1 MFKLFLFNLTS
12 FLVNANLNLWLQ
24 IVLVVLLISWA
35 LCFLLA
41 LFVHDY
47 SYKKRVWIIPCHLG
61 LIVLAWWAQA
71 TSKNAYNFE
80 FLCLGFSAFLCAF
93 IFAIPNANQQIKSEH
108 INLARIF
115 NEQAK
120 ISEHNKSEEIFSL
133 EKTGDDF
140 KPINELNQ
148 IKVIKACPKEQP
160 EEKSYEELDFSHV
173 KRIINKLEY
182 YSINNQERKQAK
194 ELMQAV
200 ELAESKGQTP
210 ELKEKINEG
219 LGALLKIMSKYAV

>member
-12 FLVNANLNLWLQ
+12 FLVGENLNLWLQ
-24 IVLVVLLISWA
+24 IILVLLVSSWA

-41 LFVHDY
+41 LFVNDY
-47 SYKKRVWIIPCHLG
+47 SYKKRLWIIPCHLG

-71 TSKNAYNFE
+71 TDRNTYYFE
-80 FLCLGFSAFLCAF
+80 FLCLAVSAFLCAF
-93 IFAIPNANQQIKSEH
+93 IFAIPNANNQIKSEH

-115 NEQAK
+115 SEQAK
-120 ISEHNKSEEIFSL
+120 NDEVSRTE
-133 EKTGDDF
+133 DF
-140 KPINELNQ
+140 KPLTQTSEDSDTNEHNE
-148 IKVIKACPKEQP
+148 IKVIKACPKEQVQA
-160 EEKSYEELDFSHV
+160 KNYQELDFSHV